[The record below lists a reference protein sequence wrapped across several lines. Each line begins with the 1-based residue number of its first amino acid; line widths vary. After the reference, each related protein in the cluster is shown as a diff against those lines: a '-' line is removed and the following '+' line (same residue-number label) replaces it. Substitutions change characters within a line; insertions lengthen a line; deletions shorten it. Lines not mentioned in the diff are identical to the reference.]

1 MAPSDWL
8 CRLTRV
14 FVLALFST
22 MVSSTMFAQTTISTG
37 SIQGSVVDPS
47 GAVVSNA
54 KVIVSNRKNGQ
65 SITTSTNSSGVYT
78 SGALAPGDYV
88 VRVEG
93 KGFKTAELPLTV
105 QGCV

>member
-22 MVSSTMFAQTTISTG
+22 IVSSTMSAQTTISTG

-65 SITTSTNSSGVYT
+65 SITTSTNSSASTRRERWRQETT
-78 SGALAPGDYV
+78 SFGWRGRGSRLLSC
-88 VRVEG
+88 R
-93 KGFKTAELPLTV
+93 
-105 QGCV
+105 